1 MTCLAC
7 SCSAVKTKNE
17 SSTKSIGLTIEE
29 VIEECEAFYLAGQ
42 ETTSSLLTWT
52 VVVLA
57 MHPDWQEKARQ
68 EVYKLVK
75 TRNWISNL

>member
-75 TRNWISNL
+75 TRNWISKL